1 MEPGSKAERL
11 VLSFPA
17 TGENY
22 SKAIQQLKERFGRDD
37 LLVQVYVRDLLRLV
51 MKNSAAGR
59 GKADLPS
66 LYDELEGKLR
76 ALETLGRTK
85 EKYGDFLTPLVESCL
100 PEEVLVTWERSRNH
114 DLTEDKN
121 CRTLEQLMNFLRQE
135 VNGEEMVR
143 LARTGFGTNSNLRK
157 REPTTEKESDLAT
170 AAALVS
176 TEKKELKC
184 NGCGEPHFCV
194 MCPKLEDKS
203 CESKDVVSKSENSLS
218 NFDKTQTVF
227 LQTLCVRIKCNNREK
242 IIRALADSGSQS
254 SYVSQK
260 VLSELKATPL
270 REETVI
276 HSLFGGRET
285 NPKRHKIFTVE
296 VRGLKGSFACS
307 FEALSERKICSFIPK
322 VSNPYI
328 LNELKKKN
336 IEVSDSLCKMKE
348 IDLLIGADVLGKLL
362 TGRSVDLESGLTAV
376 EMKLGWT
383 VMGKQNTNE
392 KDDVFRTLSMH
403 AKNIPLNELGEL
415 ESIGIT
421 DPTCNVNKKA
431 CIGEHLAEFEDKL
444 KILPCGRYEVELPWK
459 YDFSNLPDNKDL
471 AWKGNEKIIKSK
483 CSNLLENYQNVFKEW
498 ENLNII
504 ERVPDSELENKCH
517 YLPHRPVIKIDSKTT
532 KVRPVFDASAS
543 QRGKPS
549 LNECLFKG
557 MNLIELIPD
566 IDRLRLHPIG
576 LSVSIE
582 KAYSLPE
589 YEIAQKLESSFFV
602 DNCVT
607 GVHNTEEEAK
617 FIEQSQLIMSKGC
630 FNLRGF
636 ESNVA
641 SENVTKHSGEA
652 SILGILWNLDND
664 TLRCNINIEA
674 LTCET
679 KITKRL
685 ILSTVQEIFD
695 PIGLLSPT
703 TLLPKLILQDASKLK
718 HSWDLELPP
727 DIVNKFL
734 KCFKEIAL
742 SNNVTLPCY
751 IIINSTTEQY
761 VFVDASKEAYVA
773 CVYDRSVVEIEVEI
787 YLVRSKTR
795 VDPLKSLS
803 IPRVELIACCIGAR
817 LLQEKWKLTQPEL
830 WKHIF
835 GTMNI
840 ADVLSREF
848 SPKQFFDFKRWELP
862 TWLKLAPEKWLLSE
876 VDWGPE
882 VDAKRKILA
891 ITTIDLNLDAPL
903 LPPKLVRIV
912 NELLKRTPG
921 KSVLNYEELNAL
933 ICDCELVI
941 NSRPLT
947 YVSENPQE
955 LIPLTLAMF
964 LIENCSSDVTD
975 IGHVDL
981 QSLKK
986 RKRYRYKLF
995 NDLRQRF
1002 RKEYL
1007 GQFIQKHNERPTREP
1022 RFAEIVSIGDDN
1034 KKRVFS
1040 PLAKIIKLIP
1050 GRDKRVRA
1058 VRLKTQ
1064 NGIFVRPVE
1073 RVYSLEIRAAD
1084 DEAVAIADKGMSEME
1099 SNPEE
1104 FVQKTSVVKKC
1115 YPDIVLEKY
1124 TRSGKCVKV
1133 PKTLDRLNNEC
1144 HMFETLPR
1152 VSKGGGMLETEVKR
1166 GPIE

>member
-1 MEPGSKAERL
+1 
-11 VLSFPA
+11 
-17 TGENY
+17 
-22 SKAIQQLKERFGRDD
+22 
-37 LLVQVYVRDLLRLV
+37 
-51 MKNSAAGR
+51 
-59 GKADLPS
+59 
-66 LYDELEGKLR
+66 
-76 ALETLGRTK
+76 
-85 EKYGDFLTPLVESCL
+85 
-100 PEEVLVTWERSRNH
+100 
-114 DLTEDKN
+114 
-121 CRTLEQLMNFLRQE
+121 MNFLRQE

-176 TEKKELKC
+176 TEKK
-184 NGCGEPHFCV
+184 
-194 MCPKLEDKS
+194 
-203 CESKDVVSKSENSLS
+203 
-218 NFDKTQTVF
+218 
-227 LQTLCVRIKCNNREK
+227 
-242 IIRALADSGSQS
+242 DSGSQS

-296 VRGLKGSFACS
+296 VRGLKRSFACS

-403 AKNIPLNELGEL
+403 AKNIPLNELWEL

-459 YDFSNLPDNKDL
+459 HDFSSLPGNKDL
-471 AWKGNEKIIKSK
+471 AWKRHEKMISKSK
-483 CSNLLENYQNVFKEW
+483 CNNFLEDYQNVFKEW

-517 YLPHRPVIKIDSKTT
+517 YLPHRPVIKKDSKTT

-566 IDRLRLHPIG
+566 IIERFRLYPIG
-576 LSVSIE
+576 LSADIE
-582 KAYSLPE
+582 KAFLMLSVAPEHRDFLRFFYPCDEGPLIYRHCRAVFGVTSSPFLLNISIAHLLENSPPE
-589 YEIAQKLESSFFV
+589 YNEIAQKLKCSFFV

-636 ESNVA
+636 ESNVVC
-641 SENVTKHSGEA
+641 ENVTKHSGET
-652 SILGILWNLDND
+652 SVLGILWNLDND

-674 LTCET
+674 LTCDT

-685 ILSTVQEIFD
+685 ILSTVQKIFD
-695 PIGLLSPT
+695 SIGLLSPT
-703 TLLPKLILQDASKLK
+703 TLLPKLILQDAWKLK

-727 DIVNKFL
+727 DIANTFL
-734 KCFKEIAL
+734 KWAK
-742 SNNVTLPCY
+742 SR
-751 IIINSTTEQY
+751 
-761 VFVDASKEAYVA
+761 VA
-773 CVYDRSVVEIEVEI
+773 
-787 YLVRSKTR
+787 
-795 VDPLKSLS
+795 PLKPLS
-803 IPRVELIACCIGAR
+803 IPRLELMACCIGAR
-817 LLQEKWKLTQPEL
+817 LLNSVLKALDFPNFKISLWSDSSVALWWIKRQENWSVFVSNRVKEIRELTQPEL
-830 WKHIF
+830 WKHVS
-835 GTMNI
+835 GKMNI
-840 ADVLSREF
+840 ADVLSSGC
-848 SPKQFFDFKRWELP
+848 SPRQFLDSKWWEGP
-862 TWLKLAPEKWLLSE
+862 TWLKLAPEKWPPSE
-876 VDWGPE
+876 VDCKPKE
-882 VDAKRKILA
+882 VDVERKRIK
-891 ITTIDLNLDAPL
+891 ITTIDLNQDAPFWPPIKISSYEKFINVFGWVLRFVNNLQNFYFSEEKVLNGIHVFKDHDGILKVVTKITCREDNKSFLNPIL
-903 LPPKLVRIV
+903 LPDKC
-912 NELLKRTPG
+912 ELSRLLIESIHRKYCHADVPMMLL
-921 KSVLNYEELNAL
+921 LNHDELNTL

-955 LIPLTLAMF
+955 LIPLTPAMF
-964 LIENCSSDVTD
+964 LIENRSSDVTD
-975 IGHVDL
+975 IDHVDL
-981 QSLKK
+981 QSLRK
-986 RKRYRYKLF
+986 RIRYRYKLF

-1007 GQFIQKHNERPTREP
+1007 GQLIQKHDEKPTREP
-1022 RFAEIVSIGDDN
+1022 RVGEIVLIGDDN
-1034 KKRVFS
+1034 KKRVFW
-1040 PLAKIIKLIP
+1040 PLAKIIELIP

-1073 RVYSLEIRAAD
+1073 RVYPLEIRTD
-1084 DEAVAIADKGMSEME
+1084 DEAVAISDKAMSVME
-1099 SNPEE
+1099 SNPKEG
-1104 FVQKTSVVKKC
+1104 VQKTSVKKC

-1124 TRSGKCVKV
+1124 TRSGRCVKV
-1133 PKTLDRLNNEC
+1133 PKRLDLLNNEC